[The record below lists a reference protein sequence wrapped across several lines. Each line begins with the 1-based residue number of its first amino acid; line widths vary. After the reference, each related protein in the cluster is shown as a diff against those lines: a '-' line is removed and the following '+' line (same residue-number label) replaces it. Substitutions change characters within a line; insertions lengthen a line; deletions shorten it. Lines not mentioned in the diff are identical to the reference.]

1 MEESELH
8 QTLAAAIETVQDLPS
23 HSGDT
28 IEKTAGRLEDYRYS
42 PILLIPV
49 DNFLRLTKEDLI
61 AEMKRTVE
69 LSESEM
75 RDRGFTNGADLTTK
89 KDQQLNLL
97 THHFALLSRL
107 RDDEPEAWD
116 EVSEL
121 FEDD

>member
-1 MEESELH
+1 MEASEMQQTLEES
-8 QTLAAAIETVQDLPS
+8 IEAVRKFPS
-23 HSGDT
+23 HSRDT
-28 IEKTAGRLEDYRYS
+28 IEKTARRLDDYRYS

-49 DNFLRLTKEDLI
+49 DNFTRLTKEELREEI
-61 AEMKRTVE
+61 QRTAE

-75 RDRGFTNGADLTTK
+75 QDMGFAEGADFITK

-97 THHFALLSRL
+97 VHHFSLLSRL
-107 RDDEPEAWD
+107 RNDEPEAWD